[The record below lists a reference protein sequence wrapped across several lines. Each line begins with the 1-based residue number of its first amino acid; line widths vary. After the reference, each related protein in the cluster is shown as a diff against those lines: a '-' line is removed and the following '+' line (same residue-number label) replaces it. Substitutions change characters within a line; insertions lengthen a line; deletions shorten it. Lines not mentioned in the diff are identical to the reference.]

1 MKMNGLFKLVL
12 SATTT
17 TALRCMFALLSRD
30 SKGAINIKLVL
41 RLRADVLWMRERR
54 FIRTGGGRH
63 GDALSV
69 VALRRFQMQSEKLE
83 SGVGFGRKELFSD
96 ALNMAVK

>member
-1 MKMNGLFKLVL
+1 MNGLFKLVL

-17 TALRCMFALLSRD
+17 TALRCMFALLSRN
-30 SKGAINIKLVL
+30 SKGAINIKMVL

-54 FIRTGGGRH
+54 FIRTGLRH

-69 VALRRFQMQSEKLE
+69 DALRRLQMQSEILK
-83 SGVGFGRKELFSD
+83 SRIELRR
-96 ALNMAVK
+96 N

>member
-1 MKMNGLFKLVL
+1 MNGLFKLVL

-17 TALRCMFALLSRD
+17 TALRCMFAIPLSRD

-41 RLRADVLWMRERR
+41 RLRADVLWMREHRL
-54 FIRTGGGRH
+54 IRTGVRH

-69 VALRRFQMQSEKLE
+69 DAIRRLQMQSEILE
-83 SGVGFGRKELFSD
+83 SRIGFRRNWFVSD
-96 ALNMAVK
+96 ILIMAQK

>member
-1 MKMNGLFKLVL
+1 MNGLFKLVL

-30 SKGAINIKLVL
+30 SKGAINIKMVL
-41 RLRADVLWMRERR
+41 RLRADVLWMREHRL
-54 FIRTGGGRH
+54 IRTGVRH

-69 VALRRFQMQSEKLE
+69 DALRRLQMQSEILQSRIGYKRN
-83 SGVGFGRKELFSD
+83 VFFSD
-96 ALNMAVK
+96 VSNMAPK